1 MTDKT
6 DSPPTSAHRFT
17 PPLADRHT
25 DHNFAPRRIGAMALR
40 YLYLLRSSWTRIVEL
55 AYWPIM
61 QMILWGFMTEFLLRS
76 ESPILR
82 ASGMLIAAVLLWDV
96 MFRSNI
102 GVAVS
107 FLEEMW
113 SRNLAQLFASPLR
126 PYEWALSLLT
136 ISLVRTVIGV
146 LPAALLAI
154 PLYSFSIFDM
164 GLPLLAFFTNL
175 MIFGGAIGLAISG
188 LILRYGLGAESLAW
202 VGIFAVA
209 PISGIYYPIDTLP
222 QWLQPVAWLL
232 PSASVFEGMRAVL
245 ADGIFRMDLFMSAV
259 LLNLVYLAAALAIFL
274 YIFRIARKR
283 GLLLKVGE

>member
-1 MTDKT
+1 MTDQS
-6 DSPPTSAHRFT
+6 DGPPALVHRPAT
-17 PPLADRHT
+17 PLAERHP
-25 DHNFAPRRIGAMALR
+25 DHGFAPRRIGAMALR

-61 QMILWGFMTEFLLRS
+61 QMIMWGFMTEFLLRS
-76 ESPILR
+76 DSPVLK
-82 ASGMLIAAVLLWDV
+82 ASGVLIAAVLLWDV

-136 ISLVRTVIGV
+136 ISLVRTLVGV

-154 PLYSFSIFDM
+154 PLYSYSVFDM
-164 GLPLLAFFTNL
+164 GLPLIAFFANL
-175 MIFGGAIGLAISG
+175 MIFGGAIGLAVSG

-222 QWLQPVAWLL
+222 QWLQPIAWAL

-245 ADGIFRMDLFMSAV
+245 ADGVFRTDLFVSAM
-259 LLNLVYLAAALAIFL
+259 LLNLVYMAAGLAIFL
-274 YIFRIARKR
+274 YIFRVARIR

>member
-1 MTDKT
+1 MDELA
-6 DSPPTSAHRFT
+6 DGPPAPVHKLS
-17 PPLADRHT
+17 PPLADRHA
-25 DHNFAPRRIGAMALR
+25 DLVFAPRRIAAMALR

-61 QMILWGFMTEFLLRS
+61 QMIMWGFMTEFLLRS
-76 ESPILR
+76 ESPVLK

-102 GVAVS
+102 GVAIS

-126 PYEWALSLLT
+126 PYEWAVSLLT
-136 ISLVRTVIGV
+136 ISLVRTLVGV

-154 PLYSFSIFDM
+154 PLYSYSIFEM
-164 GLPLLAFFTNL
+164 GLPLIAFFANL
-175 MIFGGAIGLAISG
+175 MIFGGAIGLAVSG

-202 VGIFAVA
+202 VGIFAIA

-222 QWLQPVAWLL
+222 HWLQPVAWLL
-232 PSASVFEGMRAVL
+232 PSAYVFEGMRAVL
-245 ADGIFRMDLFMSAV
+245 ADGVFRTDFFVAAM
-259 LLNLVYLAAALAIFL
+259 LLNLVYLIAALSIFL
-274 YIFRIARKR
+274 YIFRVARAR

>member
-1 MTDKT
+1 
-6 DSPPTSAHRFT
+6 
-17 PPLADRHT
+17 
-25 DHNFAPRRIGAMALR
+25 MALR

-61 QMILWGFMTEFLLRS
+61 QMIMWGFMTEFLLRS
-76 ESPILR
+76 DSPVLK
-82 ASGMLIAAVLLWDV
+82 ASGVLIAAVLLWDV

-136 ISLVRTVIGV
+136 ISLVRTLVGV

-154 PLYSFSIFDM
+154 PLYSYSVFDM
-164 GLPLLAFFTNL
+164 GLPLIAFFANL
-175 MIFGGAIGLAISG
+175 MIFGGAIGLAVSG

-222 QWLQPVAWLL
+222 QWLQPIAWAL

-245 ADGIFRMDLFMSAV
+245 ADGVFRTDLFVSAM
-259 LLNLVYLAAALAIFL
+259 LLNLVYMAAGLAIFL
-274 YIFRIARKR
+274 YIFRVARIR